1 MLDLN
6 QIRADFSAHLGAH
19 ANRRHSLDAALMHV
33 VERAYQK
40 GLSDALSL
48 PPVLADA
55 PAHLDAGIPDLV
67 RSQAP
72 AAPDGRGA
80 GGLPHASTSYRAG
93 LQPDGCHGRHPA
105 SAQGCCGKGEG

>member
-6 QIRADFSAHLGAH
+6 LIRADFAAHLGAH
-19 ANRRHSLDAALMHV
+19 AGNRHSLDAALMHV

-48 PPVLADA
+48 PSVLADT
-55 PAHLDAGIPDLV
+55 PAHLDAGISDLV
-67 RSQAP
+67 RSQAL

-80 GGLPHASTSYRAG
+80 GRPAEGLPGGEFRPSHPYFRGGSCEG
-93 LQPDGCHGRHPA
+93 L
-105 SAQGCCGKGEG
+105 

>member
-6 QIRADFSAHLGAH
+6 QIRADFAAHLGTH

-40 GLSDALSL
+40 GLNDALSL
-48 PPVLADA
+48 PPVLADT

-80 GGLPHASTSYRAG
+80 GKLPHASPGDRAVF
-93 LQPDGCHGRHPA
+93 QPDGCHVRHPA
-105 SAQGCCGKGEG
+105 AAPGCCRQGEG

>member
-6 QIRADFSAHLGAH
+6 QIRADFAAHLGTH
-19 ANRRHSLDAALMHV
+19 AGNRHSLDAALMHV

-48 PPVLADA
+48 PPVLADT

-80 GGLPHASTSYRAG
+80 GGLPHASPGDRAG
-93 LQPDGCHGRHPA
+93 LQFDGCHGHHLAATP
-105 SAQGCCGKGEG
+105 GCCRQGEG

>member
-6 QIRADFSAHLGAH
+6 QIRADFAAHLGTH

-40 GLSDALSL
+40 GLNDALSL
-48 PPVLADA
+48 PPVLADT
-55 PAHLDAGIPDLV
+55 PAHLDAGISDLV

-72 AAPDGRGA
+72 AAPDRRGA
-80 GGLPHASTSYRAG
+80 GELPHASPGDRSG
-93 LQPDGCHGRHPA
+93 LQPAGCHVRHPA
-105 SAQGCCGKGEG
+105 EAPGCCGKGEA